1 MTSEKS
7 LSQGGYKSLAE
18 LFKERQ
24 KEKRALIVVRCPLL
38 SHAWPH
44 SAPGKF
50 SQPSS
55 FHSYFFTRIFS
66 LLFGKGKNGL
76 FSRPHPLREGGRQIF
91 TLYLS
96 CNTIIEEG
104 GSLAAVLQEVLCTD
118 LCPVLGGFGK
128 SLWVTSTN
136 LGTFAPIY
144 RSQIKTLQYG
154 ICFPIPL
161 KQFHL

>member
-1 MTSEKS
+1 MHDPTLPLGNSPNHHHFTHIFS
-7 LSQGGYKSLAE
+7 LV
-18 LFKERQ
+18 F
-24 KEKRALIVVRCPLL
+24 
-38 SHAWPH
+38 
-44 SAPGKF
+44 
-50 SQPSS
+50 
-55 FHSYFFTRIFS
+55 FS

-154 ICFPIPL
+154 IGFYPHDTYSISPSL
-161 KQFHL
+161 

>member
-1 MTSEKS
+1 MNSGKIVAGRVDGTGRDGTSKVLQEVLADLKTITTLIVMQWKNTCRNNENGYMLPTEVRSANSHSVVTQVAPKWHSSDTKLTPLGHQSETQMTSEKS

-55 FHSYFFTRIFS
+55 FHSYFFTRIYFTFFS
-66 LLFGKGKNGL
+66 
-76 FSRPHPLREGGRQIF
+76 GR
-91 TLYLS
+91 
-96 CNTIIEEG
+96 
-104 GSLAAVLQEVLCTD
+104 
-118 LCPVLGGFGK
+118 
-128 SLWVTSTN
+128 
-136 LGTFAPIY
+136 
-144 RSQIKTLQYG
+144 
-154 ICFPIPL
+154 
-161 KQFHL
+161 